1 MPPPLSKNAYKDI
14 VEAARKAAQTVCQH
28 SMTAAVD
35 DANRFYEPEEDGVF
49 DIGISGDGTWR
60 RRGYSSFYGIVT
72 KISTV
77 SGKVVDIELMSKDC
91 KECAL

>member
-28 SMTAAVD
+28 SMTAAGD

-49 DIGISGDGTWR
+49 DMEYQAMAPGEEGATHPSMG
-60 RRGYSSFYGIVT
+60 
-72 KISTV
+72 
-77 SGKVVDIELMSKDC
+77 
-91 KECAL
+91 